1 MSIFEKS
8 EKLQKCV
15 GLECIYLSQILTHS
29 AKGGKCQIKDW
40 HKMLSVWMNLC
51 PETSPAN
58 DACVIWI
65 FQQIFWIFQQI
76 FWIFQQIC
84 KTPIHP
90 SHSDS
95 SLQLSP
101 TPIELQFHLKLDRP
115 TLNLCNLKAKKMQ
128 QTILLYNMYSK
139 YLCSVQTEI
148 ELRARTEEVR
158 GKVLMC
164 EDCSS
169 AHWAE
174 NCVQLQTLHCSST
187 IYWVLLCG
195 TIFLCV
201 QLYSTIFLRIQP
213 CSIAQY
219 FLWVHPAK

>member
-1 MSIFEKS
+1 
-8 EKLQKCV
+8 
-15 GLECIYLSQILTHS
+15 
-29 AKGGKCQIKDW
+29 
-40 HKMLSVWMNLC
+40 
-51 PETSPAN
+51 
-58 DACVIWI
+58 
-65 FQQIFWIFQQI
+65 
-76 FWIFQQIC
+76 
-84 KTPIHP
+84 
-90 SHSDS
+90 
-95 SLQLSP
+95 
-101 TPIELQFHLKLDRP
+101 
-115 TLNLCNLKAKKMQ
+115 MQ

-139 YLCSVQTEI
+139 YLCYVQTEI
-148 ELRARTEEVR
+148 KFRGRTEEVR

-201 QLYSTIFLRIQP
+201 QLYSTIFLRFLL

-219 FLWVHPAK
+219 FWEFTLLYSSIYNTLLQLRYSPPYCSILYIGSPSHAMKYIFKVLLISHCNIIFFFIRFIKLASPSLNATQFFIKCMALSYWRESTKFP

>member
-1 MSIFEKS
+1 
-8 EKLQKCV
+8 
-15 GLECIYLSQILTHS
+15 
-29 AKGGKCQIKDW
+29 
-40 HKMLSVWMNLC
+40 
-51 PETSPAN
+51 
-58 DACVIWI
+58 
-65 FQQIFWIFQQI
+65 
-76 FWIFQQIC
+76 
-84 KTPIHP
+84 
-90 SHSDS
+90 
-95 SLQLSP
+95 
-101 TPIELQFHLKLDRP
+101 
-115 TLNLCNLKAKKMQ
+115 
-128 QTILLYNMYSK
+128 MYSK

-148 ELRARTEEVR
+148 ELRARTEEVG

-201 QLYSTIFLRIQP
+201 QLYSTIFLRFQL

-219 FLWVHPAK
+219 FCEFTLLYSTIYNTLLQLRYSPPYCSILYIYWESIYYTLKVLPISHCNIIIFLFDSFHKTCESKSACDTDFHRMHGTQLLTGVNYISIANLCCICLIIFNFSFYERPGSLSKFCFYGACRIE